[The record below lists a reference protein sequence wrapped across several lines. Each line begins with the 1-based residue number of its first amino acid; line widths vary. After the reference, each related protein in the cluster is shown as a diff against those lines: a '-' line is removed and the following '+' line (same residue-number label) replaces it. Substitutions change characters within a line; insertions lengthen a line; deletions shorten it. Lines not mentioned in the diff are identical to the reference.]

1 MLELLSPAKN
11 YEQGRE
17 AINHGAD
24 AVYIGAPAFGAR
36 VAAGNTVEDIERLA
50 HYAHLYHARVF
61 ATVNTLLFDNEIDD
75 AVQLLH
81 QLYNAGVDAAII
93 QDLGLLECDL
103 PPIELH
109 ASTQTHNAT
118 LPRIQFL
125 EQAGFSRVIL
135 ARETSL
141 EQMQEIRRHTT
152 IDLEAF
158 IQGAL
163 CVSYSGQCYL
173 SQYLNNR
180 SGNRGCCSQPCRSAY
195 DLYTPDGTL
204 LRKDQHLL
212 SLKDFSAADHLR
224 AMIDAGITSFKIEG
238 RLKDSGYVK
247 NTTAY
252 YRQLLDS
259 IIEERPALQASSS
272 GRCKFYF
279 TPDLEKTFNRGFTD
293 YFLKGRQPMATLT
306 TQKSLGKR
314 IGKVTAV
321 GKNSITVKTIEPLT
335 PGDGLCFLNPQG
347 QLEGFLVNHVQ
358 GSTITPN
365 RMPGTLNAGTPLWR
379 NNDQAF
385 EKQLQGNTAERRIPV
400 TLTLDDTPDGLQLT
414 LTDTDGCQSTA
425 AIACTK
431 EPAHDP
437 QRAAE
442 QTERQLTKLGDTIF
456 TASRIVNR
464 CSQPWFLPA
473 SVLNQLRRDAT
484 AQLEQTRIT
493 THLAHRGHSPSLQ
506 ERQANTSPYFE
517 TTLDYRANI
526 INSRAEQF
534 YRRHGVQQIE
544 YGLEKTLN
552 YFNPPDSPVPGK
564 TLMTTRYCLRYE
576 LGICLM
582 GKNKPSSQR
591 TPVADTRDGNRHLLL
606 HNNGKWFRLD
616 FDCRN
621 CQMLLSP
628 LSRQD
633 SPKPAPGTQH

>member
-36 VAAGNTVEDIERLA
+36 VAAGNTVEDIERLCR
-50 HYAHLYHARVF
+50 HAHLYHARVF
-61 ATVNTLLFDNEIDD
+61 VTVNTLLFDNEIDD
-75 AVQLLH
+75 AVRLLH
-81 QLYNAGVDAAII
+81 QLYNAGADAAII

-109 ASTQTHNAT
+109 ASTQTHNAA

-125 EQAGFSRVIL
+125 EKTGFSRVIL

-141 EQMQEIRRHTT
+141 EQMLEIRRHTSV
-152 IDLEAF
+152 DLEAF

-212 SLKDFSAADHLR
+212 SLKDFSAASHLR

-238 RLKDSGYVK
+238 RLKDVGYVK

-259 IIEERPALQASSS
+259 IIEERPALQAASS
-272 GRCKFYF
+272 GRCRFFF

-321 GKNSITVKTIEPLT
+321 GRNSITVKTSEPLT
-335 PGDGLCFLNPQG
+335 PGDGLCYLAPQG

-358 GSTITPN
+358 GNTIRPN
-365 RMPGTLNAGTPLWR
+365 RMPDSLTPGTLLWR

-385 EKQLQGNTAERRIPV
+385 EKQLQGNTAERTIPV
-400 TLTLDDTPDGLQLT
+400 SLT
-414 LTDTDGCQSTA
+414 LTDTPEGLLLTLTDSDNCQASA
-425 AIACTK
+425 SISCPK
-431 EPAHDP
+431 EPARDP
-437 QRAAE
+437 QRASE
-442 QTERQLTKLGDTIF
+442 QIQRQLCKLGDTHF
-456 TASRIVNR
+456 RAVSLQNR
-464 CSQPWFLPA
+464 CPQPYFIPA
-473 SVLNQLRRDAT
+473 ATLNQLRRQA
-484 AQLEQTRIT
+484 AQQLEEERIFL
-493 THLAHRGHSPSLQ
+493 HLQQRGHCPTLQ
-506 ERQANTSPYFE
+506 QRQANTQPYFE
-517 TTLDYRANI
+517 TSLDYRANI
-526 INSRAEQF
+526 INSLSEQF

-544 YGLEKTLN
+544 YGLEKTGQYN
-552 YFNPPDSPVPGK
+552 GK
-564 TLMTTRYCLRYE
+564 ALMTTKYCIRYE
-576 LGICLM
+576 LGICLRQHPDAHP
-582 GKNKPSSQR
+582 GP
-591 TPVADTRDGNRHLLL
+591 LYL
-606 HNNGKWFRLD
+606 HNNGQWLRLQ
-616 FDCRN
+616 FNCSE
-621 CQMLLSP
+621 CQMQLFSCP
-628 LSRQD
+628 PPSQNQP
-633 SPKPAPGTQH
+633 S

>member
-36 VAAGNTVEDIERLA
+36 VAAGNTVEDIERLCR
-50 HYAHLYHARVF
+50 YAHLYHARVF
-61 ATVNTLLFDNEIDD
+61 VTVNTLLFDNEIDD
-75 AVQLLH
+75 AVRLLH
-81 QLYNAGVDAAII
+81 QLYNAGADAAII

-109 ASTQTHNAT
+109 ASTQTHNAA

-125 EQAGFSRVIL
+125 EKTGFSRVIL

-141 EQMQEIRRHTT
+141 EQMQEIRRHTSV
-152 IDLEAF
+152 DLEAF

-195 DLYTPDGTL
+195 DLYTPDGNL
-204 LRKDQHLL
+204 LRKVQHLL
-212 SLKDFSAADHLR
+212 SLKDFSAASHLR

-238 RLKDSGYVK
+238 RLKDVGYVK

-252 YRQLLDS
+252 YRQMLDS
-259 IIEERPALQASSS
+259 IIEERPALQAASS
-272 GRCKFYF
+272 GRCRFFF

-321 GKNSITVKTIEPLT
+321 GRNSITVKTSEPLT
-335 PGDGLCFLNPQG
+335 PGDGLCYLAPQG

-358 GSTITPN
+358 GNTITPN
-365 RMPGTLNAGTPLWR
+365 RMPATLAAGTPLWR

-385 EKQLQGNTAERRIPV
+385 EKQLLGNTAERRIPV
-400 TLTLDDTPDGLQLT
+400 AVTLEDTPDGLQLT
-414 LTDTDGCQSTA
+414 LADTDGCQSTA
-425 AIACTK
+425 TIACTK

-442 QTERQLTKLGDTIF
+442 QTERQLSKLGDTVF
-456 TASRIVNR
+456 TASHIANH
-464 CSQPWFLPA
+464 CAQPWFLPA

-484 AQLEQTRIT
+484 ARLEQNRIAA
-493 THLAHRGHSPSLQ
+493 HLAHRGHCPALDQ
-506 ERQANTSPYFE
+506 RLANTCPYFE

-526 INSRAEQF
+526 INSRSEQF

-544 YGLEKTLN
+544 YGLEKAPN
-552 YFNPPDSPVPGK
+552 YFNPPDSPIPGK
-564 TLMTTRYCLRYE
+564 ALMTTRYCLRYE
-576 LGICLM
+576 LGMCLM
-582 GKNKPSSQR
+582 GKNKHTAPHTAKPEQ
-591 TPVADTRDGNRHLLL
+591 GNRHLLL
-606 HNNGKWFRLD
+606 HNNGKWLRLD

-621 CQMLLSP
+621 CQMLLSALP
-628 LSRQD
+628 PQEHPPF
-633 SPKPAPGTQH
+633 SPDTRH

>member
-36 VAAGNTVEDIERLA
+36 VAAGNTVEDIERLCR
-50 HYAHLYHARVF
+50 YAHLYHARVF
-61 ATVNTLLFDNEIDD
+61 VTVNTLLFDNEIDD
-75 AVQLLH
+75 AVRLLH
-81 QLYNAGVDAAII
+81 QLYNAGADAAII

-109 ASTQTHNAT
+109 ASTQTHNAA

-125 EQAGFSRVIL
+125 EKTGFSRVIL

-141 EQMQEIRRHTT
+141 EQMQEIRRHTSV
-152 IDLEAF
+152 DLEAF

-212 SLKDFSAADHLR
+212 SLKDFSAASHLR
-224 AMIDAGITSFKIEG
+224 AMIDACITSFKIEG
-238 RLKDSGYVK
+238 RLKDVEYVK

-259 IIEERPALQASSS
+259 IIEERPALQAASS
-272 GRCKFYF
+272 GRCRFFF

-321 GKNSITVKTIEPLT
+321 GRNSITIKTSEPLT
-335 PGDGLCFLNPQG
+335 PGDGLCYLNPQG

-358 GSTITPN
+358 GNTITPN
-365 RMPGTLNAGTPLWR
+365 RMPATLAVGTPLWR

-385 EKQLQGNTAERRIPV
+385 EKQLQGNTADRRIPV
-400 TLTLDDTPDGLQLT
+400 TVTLEDTPDGLQLT
-414 LTDTDGCQSTA
+414 LSDSDGCQSNAT
-425 AIACTK
+425 IACAK
-431 EPAHDP
+431 EPARDP
-437 QRAAE
+437 QRASE
-442 QTERQLTKLGDTIF
+442 QTERQLSKLGDTAF
-456 TASRIVNR
+456 TASRIANH
-464 CSQPWFLPA
+464 CTQPWFLPA

-484 AQLEQTRIT
+484 AQLEQNRIAA
-493 THLAHRGHSPSLQ
+493 HLAHRGHCPTLEQ
-506 ERQANTSPYFE
+506 RLANTCPYFE

-526 INSRAEQF
+526 INSRSEQF
-534 YRRHGVQQIE
+534 YRHHGVQQIE
-544 YGLEKTLN
+544 YGLEKTQN
-552 YFNPPDSPVPGK
+552 YLNPPDSPIPGK

-576 LGICLM
+576 LGMCLM
-582 GKNKPSSQR
+582 GKNKPTAPHTAKPEQ
-591 TPVADTRDGNRHLLL
+591 GKRHLLL

-621 CQMLLSP
+621 CQMLLSALP
-628 LSRQD
+628 PQAKS
-633 SPKPAPGTQH
+633 SPFNE